1 MINSQKKEIIKLIPF
16 FEIVICNIF
25 LIVSFIIKDF
35 PSNPTYT
42 YINNCI
48 VTHSWHDI
56 YSVVLVIAF
65 FIIVLATLVCI
76 AIWIIEKIKN
86 KEKNVKQIF
95 LLIISLLFC
104 SITLIISDIIVE
116 GFWTDDDYSP
126 SYYKFSDN
134 KHTIVI
140 EERSSL
146 LYGGGTIY
154 QINDDNS
161 AVIIH
166 EFQTDD
172 GGRNNGHYEI
182 KWHDDYAEITYNTFN
197 SDDNKCTD
205 NIIFR

>member
-1 MINSQKKEIIKLIPF
+1 MINSQKKELIKSIPF
-16 FEIVICNIF
+16 LDIVICIIF
-25 LIVSFIIKDF
+25 LIVSFIIQDF

-56 YSVVLVIAF
+56 YSIVLAIVF
-65 FIIVLATLVCI
+65 FIIALVTLVCI
-76 AIWIIEKIKN
+76 VIWIIKKINGKEKI
-86 KEKNVKQIF
+86 VKYIF
-95 LLIISLLFC
+95 ILIFSILFC
-104 SITLIISDIIVE
+104 SITLLISDSIV
-116 GFWTDDDYSP
+116 GGLWTDDDYSQ

-140 EERSSL
+140 EERSFL

-166 EFQTDD
+166 TFSTDD

-182 KWHDDYAEITYNTFN
+182 NWHDDYAEITYNTFITKD
-197 SDDNKCTD
+197 SKCTD